1 MVGFI
6 SLTCET
12 RAHEVPDKATVMVDH
27 ELLTKAL
34 QRLLCAFMT
43 STVRQL
49 ENSWENRG
57 LCWDKHTVRAHDQTI
72 SETPGRALVGHNGVA
87 QRTQVIIQL
96 QFAA

>member
-1 MVGFI
+1 MVSFI
-6 SLTCET
+6 LLTRET
-12 RAHEVPDKATVMVDH
+12 RAHKVSDKATVMVDH

-34 QRLLCAFMT
+34 QRLLCTFMT

-57 LCWDKHTVRAHDQTI
+57 LVWDKHTVGAHDQTI
-72 SETPGRALVGHNGVA
+72 SETPGLAPVGHNGVA
-87 QRTQVIIQL
+87 QRTKVIIQL